1 MFISDLITSH
11 FKELPTL
18 SGVYF
23 FYDQN
28 DNLVYIGKSINIR
41 KRVKQ
46 HFASKDRKSLKIQT
60 YVKKVAFEIMGSE
73 LISLLYESELI
84 KQHKPLFNRAQRKT
98 LYQYGLYLEN
108 INNYKALRISKIAPD
123 KQELT
128 VFSTFKEAQ
137 NALYT
142 VTEKYSLCQKINGLY
157 KSSSSCFQY
166 HIKECNGACINL
178 EEVDDYNNRVQ
189 KFISRCTL
197 NNTTIL
203 LEVEGRNDS
212 EIGVVSIQNGVYKGY
227 GFCPKKVK
235 NKIKYIITKQDNKDI
250 QRILLRYLLDSK
262 LIKPIISL

>member
-1 MFISDLITSH
+1 MSTSDLITSH
-11 FKELPTL
+11 FKELPSL

-41 KRVKQ
+41 KRVQQ
-46 HFASKDRKSLKIQT
+46 HFASKDRKSIKIQT

-98 LYQYGLYLEN
+98 IYQYGLYLEN
-108 INNYKALRISKIAPD
+108 INNYKALRISKITPA

-137 NALYT
+137 NALYAI
-142 VTEKYSLCQKINGLY
+142 TEKYSLCQKINGLY

-166 HIKECNGACINL
+166 HIKECNGACLNL
-178 EEVDDYNNRVQ
+178 EEIDNYNARVQ
-189 KFISRCTL
+189 KFISRCSL
-197 NNTTIL
+197 NNTSIL

-227 GFCPKKVK
+227 GFCSKKVK
-235 NKIKYIITKQDNKDI
+235 NKINYITKKQDNKDV
-250 QRILLRYLLDSK
+250 QRILLRYLFDSK
-262 LIKPIISL
+262 LIQQ